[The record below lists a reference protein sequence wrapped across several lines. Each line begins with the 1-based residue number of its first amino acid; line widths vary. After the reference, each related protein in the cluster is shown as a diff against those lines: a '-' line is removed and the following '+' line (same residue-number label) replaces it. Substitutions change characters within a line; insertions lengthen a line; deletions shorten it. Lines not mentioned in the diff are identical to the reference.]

1 MLKTMKKAKF
11 TAIFSFALIII
22 MALAGCPGE
31 ENSGDNGSDS
41 AGSEDSNVSGDTAS
55 TGLVGAILSLTGE
68 YYQYGSSIKDGIE
81 LAEDDINSQGGV
93 NGKNFKVVIEDSQ
106 STVEGAKAALDRL
119 AENGVKVAI
128 GPEISELCQ
137 ELIPYAVE
145 KKIILISPSA
155 TAPELRELSAKAKG
169 YFFRIC
175 ATDDS
180 EAGQLAIEMVRTSRW
195 KFIKRSY
202 KRALVIIRKNNAF
215 TEGFW
220 RALGKEF
227 MEKNIEYQP
236 VRFEGEDV
244 TDFPENPE
252 DYHPKIKAILKAARN
267 YQKNPDD
274 ESKMGAIV
282 LLGFAHEVE
291 FFLRAFDRMKL
302 DAQIYTTSAVDTKE
316 FMENAADVA
325 VGIVFPKMFDQHNVE
340 TDLASKFIFN
350 YYEKKKR
357 NPDLFVAYG
366 YDAGMLLG
374 LTMRREGIEEIV
386 NEPYNF
392 RLNMNDVKYH
402 GLTGAIDFNNSNNEV
417 NKTPTLYIL
426 EKDAVATTIKEYEGK
441 TLKEAMKKIR

>member
-1 MLKTMKKAKF
+1 MYETIKKAKV
-11 TAIFSFALIII
+11 TSVVVITLAVALTL
-22 MALAGCPGE
+22 MGCPGGE
-31 ENSGDNGSDS
+31 DAAYETTNDISANTNGS
-41 AGSEDSNVSGDTAS
+41 S
-55 TGLVGAILSLTGE
+55 TVAANGLVGAVLSLTGE

-81 LAEDDINSQGGV
+81 LAEDDINAQGGI
-93 NGKNFKVVIEDSQ
+93 NGQDFKVIVEDSQ
-106 STVEGAKAALDRL
+106 STIEGAKAAMDRL
-119 AENGVKVAI
+119 AQNGVKVVI
-128 GPEISELCQ
+128 GPEISELAQ

-145 KKIILISPSA
+145 KKMILISPSA
-155 TAPELRELSAKAKG
+155 TAPELREISAQAKG

-180 EAGQLAIEMVRTSRW
+180 EAVQLAIEMVRQSRW

-227 MEKNIEYQP
+227 MEKGIEYQP

-244 TDFPENPE
+244 VSFPEDPE
-252 DYHPKIKAILKAARN
+252 NYHPKIKAILKAAKN
-267 YQKNPDD
+267 YQKSSDD
-274 ESKMGAIV
+274 PKKMGAIV

-302 DAQIYTTSAVDTKE
+302 DTQIYTTSAVDTKE

-325 VGIVFPKMFDQHNVE
+325 EGIVFPKVFDQHSVDN
-340 TDLASKFIFN
+340 DLASKFIFN

-374 LTMRREGIEEIV
+374 LTMRRENIEEIV
-386 NEPYNF
+386 NEPYNL
-392 RLNMNDVKYH
+392 RLNMNDVQYH
-402 GLTGAIDFNNSNNEV
+402 GLTGTIDFNNSNNEV
-417 NKTPTLYIL
+417 NKTPSLYIL
-426 EKDAVATTIKEYEGK
+426 EKDAVATTIKEFEDK
-441 TLKEAMKKIR
+441 TLKEAMKKIN